1 MNRLTLQDSLRLL
14 LPLLQIVNL
23 LEALKEVDHALVN
36 VFEQLLEGRSFPAV
50 EPSQA
55 FEVTDFLIAALAA
68 AAAATAGRVSALDNL
83 LNLFDACL
91 HIDSLLLVK
100 KQLAFALPLGEDLVL
115 VRVTVD
121 GFSKVWLLFYQL
133 LLDSDSTAASR
144 SILLVTLI
152 HSEVFDGIVDGPKEV
167 SNRVAV
173 MPTES

>member
-1 MNRLTLQDSLRLL
+1 M
-14 LPLLQIVNL
+14 
-23 LEALKEVDHALVN
+23 
-36 VFEQLLEGRSFPAV
+36 
-50 EPSQA
+50 
-55 FEVTDFLIAALAA
+55 
-68 AAAATAGRVSALDNL
+68 
-83 LNLFDACL
+83 
-91 HIDSLLLVK
+91 
-100 KQLAFALPLGEDLVL
+100 L